1 MVNQDSKDRIDK
13 YIKENPEC
21 EQRQVVPI
29 VLKEER
35 KEIPVYRLPIELLYY
50 NIRNGR
56 FAAEYKSLLKKHGG
70 ELKAEDPNDAKKI
83 KDLLLSLDPSETSVT
98 YDDIKARGQWVPG
111 IITEDGYVIDGNR
124 RMAIITKL
132 FEDTADGKFKYLLVG
147 KPDEQI
153 LAPDLWKLEASIQL
167 GKDQIVKYGPIN
179 ELLKLHEGISAGI
192 STKEIAK
199 TLYGIDD
206 VSEIE
211 EKLDRLE
218 LIKEYL
224 NFIDQPDDFEVAK
237 GYHEHFIRL
246 QEIIAAEKKMGTEPD
261 LRVTIKQI
269 VFQLILDGIQHLE
282 LRDIKKMVRLHLAD
296 SINEL
301 KKAKEYSKPKSSSDK
316 EAEDKDKDAKKG
328 EDKDAKKGEDEDKKI
343 ASPTLTY
350 FRNAADILDAEEN
363 KDQVL
368 QLLKKAEVNLKAI
381 DPQSDDLKKSE
392 SKEMIRKILNYV
404 DSFDKT
410 E

>member
-1 MVNQDSKDRIDK
+1 
-13 YIKENPEC
+13 
-21 EQRQVVPI
+21 
-29 VLKEER
+29 
-35 KEIPVYRLPIELLYY
+35 
-50 NIRNGR
+50 
-56 FAAEYKSLLKKHGG
+56 
-70 ELKAEDPNDAKKI
+70 
-83 KDLLLSLDPSETSVT
+83 
-98 YDDIKARGQWVPG
+98 
-111 IITEDGYVIDGNR
+111 
-124 RMAIITKL
+124 
-132 FEDTADGKFKYLLVG
+132 
-147 KPDEQI
+147 
-153 LAPDLWKLEASIQL
+153 
-167 GKDQIVKYGPIN
+167 
-179 ELLKLHEGISAGI
+179 
-192 STKEIAK
+192 
-199 TLYGIDD
+199 
-206 VSEIE
+206 
-211 EKLDRLE
+211 
-218 LIKEYL
+218 
-224 NFIDQPDDFEVAK
+224 
-237 GYHEHFIRL
+237 
-246 QEIIAAEKKMGTEPD
+246 D

-269 VFQLILDGIQHLE
+269 VFQLILDGIQHLQ

-328 EDKDAKKGEDEDKKI
+328 EDKEGEDKEGEDKKI
-343 ASPTLTY
+343 ATPTLTY

>member
-1 MVNQDSKDRIDK
+1 MVNQESKDRIDK

-56 FAAEYKSLLKKHGG
+56 FAAEYKSLVKKHGG
-70 ELKAEDPNDAKKI
+70 ELKAEDPNDAKEI

-98 YDDIKARGQWVPG
+98 YDDIKVRGQWVPG

-153 LAPDLWKLEASIQL
+153 YPDDLWKLEASIQL

-179 ELLKLHEGISAGI
+179 ELIKLQEGVSAGI

-206 VSEIE
+206 VEEIE

-224 NFIDQPDDFEVAK
+224 NFIGQPDDFEVAK

-269 VFQLILDGIQHLE
+269 VFQLILDGIQHLQ

-316 EAEDKDKDAKKG
+316 EAGDKDKDAKKG
-328 EDKDAKKGEDEDKKI
+328 EDKEDEGKKI
-343 ASPTLTY
+343 ATPTLTH

-392 SKEMIRKILNYV
+392 SKELVRKILSYV
-404 DSFDKT
+404 DRFHKMK
-410 E
+410 

>member
-1 MVNQDSKDRIDK
+1 MVNQESKDRIDK
-13 YIKENPEC
+13 YIKENLNCKQQE
-21 EQRQVVPI
+21 VVPLI
-29 VLKEER
+29 LQGQKKKV
-35 KEIPVYRLPIELLYY
+35 IVYRLPIELLYY

-56 FAAEYKSLLKKHGG
+56 FAAEYASLVKKHGG
-70 ELKAEDPNDAKKI
+70 EVKAEDPNDAKKI
-83 KDLLLSLDPSETSVT
+83 KRLLLDLDKNETSRT
-98 YDDIKARGQWVPG
+98 YDDIKLKGQWVPG

-124 RMAIITKL
+124 RMSILTQL
-132 FEDTADGKFKYLLVG
+132 FEDTADDNFKYLNVAKL
-147 KPDEQI
+147 DEPI
-153 LAPDLWKLEASIQL
+153 SANDLWKIEAGIQL
-167 GKDQIVKYGPIN
+167 GKDEILRYGPIN
-179 ELLKLHEGISAGI
+179 ELLKLNEGISAGI
-192 STKEIAK
+192 SAKEIAN
-199 TLYGIDD
+199 TLYGKSGDSKQD

-224 NFIDQPDDFEVAK
+224 NFIGQPDDFEVAK

-328 EDKDAKKGEDEDKKI
+328 EDKEGEDKKI
-343 ASPTLTY
+343 ATPTLTY

-368 QLLKKAEVNLKAI
+368 QLLKKAGVNLKAI
-381 DPQSDDLKKSE
+381 DPHSDDLKKSE